1 MSTDDSRKD
10 AAAGFRRLQR
20 LLEASRL
27 LNSTLE
33 LTELTEIVLSFLQD
47 ELPIERCT
55 LFVVDRRQKLLRS
68 LVAQG
73 IEQFE
78 IVLAIGEGLAGTVA
92 RTGEPLDVEDAYAD
106 ERFHPGFDKRFNFHT
121 KDSLCLPVF
130 NREES
135 LVGVLQLLNRQR
147 PLTADEQD
155 FLLHMCAYIGIAVHN
170 AWLYREVKESKSAEH
185 EL

>member
-1 MSTDDSRKD
+1 MDFRWECITTYDAGFAGNSCALSLRFARPQYVVFCVTNNQGDCRVNTDDPRKD
-10 AAAGFRRLQR
+10 AASEARRLRR

-33 LTELTEIVLSFLQD
+33 LRELTEIVLRIIQD

-78 IVLAIGEGLAGTVA
+78 IVLAFGEGLAGTVA
-92 RTGEPLDVEDAYAD
+92 RTGEPLDVVDPYA
-106 ERFHPGFDKRFNFHT
+106 
-121 KDSLCLPVF
+121 
-130 NREES
+130 
-135 LVGVLQLLNRQR
+135 
-147 PLTADEQD
+147 
-155 FLLHMCAYIGIAVHN
+155 
-170 AWLYREVKESKSAEH
+170 
-185 EL
+185 

>member
-1 MSTDDSRKD
+1 MSTDDWGKD
-10 AAAGFRRLQR
+10 AAPEVRRLQR

-33 LTELTEIVLSFLQD
+33 LRELTEIVLRILQD

-78 IVLAIGEGLAGTVA
+78 IVLAFGEGLAGTVA
-92 RTGEPLDVEDAYAD
+92 RTGEPLDVVDAYAD
-106 ERFHPGFDKRFNFHT
+106 ERF
-121 KDSLCLPVF
+121 
-130 NREES
+130 
-135 LVGVLQLLNRQR
+135 
-147 PLTADEQD
+147 
-155 FLLHMCAYIGIAVHN
+155 
-170 AWLYREVKESKSAEH
+170 
-185 EL
+185 